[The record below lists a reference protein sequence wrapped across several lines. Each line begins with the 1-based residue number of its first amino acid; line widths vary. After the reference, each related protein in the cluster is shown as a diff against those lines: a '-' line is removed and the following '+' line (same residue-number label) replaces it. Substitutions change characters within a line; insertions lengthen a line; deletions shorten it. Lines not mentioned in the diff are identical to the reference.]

1 MLLDH
6 INLQHLHS
14 ALEQKIS
21 LFPLYRSMQTQDWTA
36 LLSYVKRLAKEI
48 FALSDEKLHMNSA
61 CTVQTM
67 CEYIRNHLADDL
79 SVTRLAEAFNYNQS
93 YISRLFKQIRGETL
107 SQYIKNARLDHAKTL
122 LTSTGLPVQTIA
134 SQVGFDTVQY
144 FSMVFRKEVGTTP
157 TLYRSLAQKE
167 PDRKSVV

>member
-1 MLLDH
+1 MP
-6 INLQHLHS
+6 
-14 ALEQKIS
+14 
-21 LFPLYRSMQTQDWTA
+21 F
-36 LLSYVKRLAKEI
+36 
-48 FALSDEKLHMNSA
+48 
-61 CTVQTM
+61 
-67 CEYIRNHLADDL
+67 
-79 SVTRLAEAFNYNQS
+79 LAEAFNYNQS

-134 SQVGFDTVQY
+134 SKVGFDTVQY

-167 PDRKSVV
+167 P